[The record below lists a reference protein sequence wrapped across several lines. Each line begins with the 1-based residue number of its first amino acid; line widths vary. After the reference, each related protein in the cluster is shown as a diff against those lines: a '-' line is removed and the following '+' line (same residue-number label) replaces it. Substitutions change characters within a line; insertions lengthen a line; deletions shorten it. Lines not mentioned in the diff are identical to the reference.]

1 LSNSFKL
8 VLNDTKIDRICS
20 ISYYLIKLFHAMS
33 KTSCLLTPTLA
44 KNKITNTATKVD
56 KKTWHNLQGSSA
68 SIALYHGAL
77 SSDAPILLVTHDT
90 PSALKLEQELRSL
103 NQAKDDL
110 AICLFPDWETLPYD
124 TFSPHQD
131 IISQRLATLYQL
143 SRMDKGIVIVPVTTL
158 VQRLA
163 PKQYLEANSFLV
175 KKGDKKE
182 LHQLRQELE
191 ASGYRCVDQVME
203 HGEFSARGA
212 ILDLFPMGSKTPF
225 RLDFFDDEI
234 DEIRLFD
241 PENQRSNEKID
252 KINLLPAHEFPTD
265 EAAISLFRSQY
276 RELFK
281 SSIDKESI
289 YHQVSNGILP
299 PGIEYYLPLFFER
312 VNLDGANNKE
322 ESTSTL
328 CDYLSAN
335 TLIAIS
341 GDLDKSLAQYWQ
353 DIDYRYENR
362 RYDPTRPLLPPE
374 QLFLTKESLYTALK
388 PFARITIEPCEH
400 LAQTDES
407 EKKQKSSAIYFD
419 VNALPDL
426 TIDHKLKQ
434 PFELISNFIAD
445 KETPNKVLF
454 IAESQGRRE
463 SVLEL
468 LARDKIKP
476 IIFDSIEDFIES
488 DEKLGISVNALN
500 QGFAFQAKGS
510 AKKNAIALVTEAE
523 LLGSHVRQSRRRNK
537 SQDVATDAIFKNLAE
552 LNIGQAVVH
561 IEHGIGRYLG
571 LQTLETGGIT
581 TEFLMLS
588 YANDAKLY
596 VPVASLHLI
605 SRYSG
610 ADSEHA
616 PLHKLGTDTWSKA
629 KQKAAE
635 KVRDVAAEL
644 LDIYA
649 NRASNHG
656 YTFKRDKA
664 DYLAF
669 SDSFGFE
676 ETFDQ
681 QQAINAV
688 VSDMLSPK
696 AMDRLVCGDVGFG
709 KTEVAMR
716 AAFVAVNDG
725 KQVAVLVP
733 TTLLAQQHY
742 ENFRDR
748 FANWPVSIEVLSRFK
763 TAKQQNEV
771 IKQVESGQIDIL
783 IGTHKLLQNSIKYK
797 DLGLLVVDEE
807 HRFGVKQKEKI
818 KQLRSNVDILTLTAT
833 PIPRTL
839 NMAMGG
845 MRDLSIIATPPAKRL
860 AVKTFV
866 RQHDDALIREAILRE
881 TLRGG
886 QVYFLHNHVDTI
898 DKTAADIQALVP
910 EARIV
915 TAHGQMRE
923 RELERIMSDFYH
935 QRFNVIVCTTIIET
949 GIDVPSAN
957 TIIMDRA
964 DHLGLAQLHQLRGR
978 VGRSHHQAYAYLLT
992 PHEKRMTKDAK
1003 KRLEAIASL
1012 EDLGAG
1018 FTLATHDLEIRGAGE
1033 LLGEDQSGS
1042 MSQVGFSLYMEMLDH
1057 AVAALKEGKQLSLNQ
1072 VTAKQTEIELRL
1084 AALIPEDYIFDVSL
1098 RLSLYKR
1105 IASCKDKR
1113 QLDDVQVELID
1124 RFGLLPQATKN
1135 LIHIAKLR
1143 LKAQPIGIA
1152 RIEVNDKGGSIEFTD
1167 DTKVDHLLI
1176 IALVQ
1181 KQPTMYKMVPPNKLK
1196 FTKASEGDQ
1205 ARFNLITNL
1214 LNDLTATKT
1223 K

>member
-1 LSNSFKL
+1 MTKTLSH
-8 VLNDTKIDRICS
+8 S
-20 ISYYLIKLFHAMS
+20 IFNAEFVPRSDKQ
-33 KTSCLLTPTLA
+33 T
-44 KNKITNTATKVD
+44 D
-56 KKTWHNLQGSSA
+56 KKIWANLHGSSA
-68 SIALYHGAL
+68 SIAIYHAAL
-77 SSDAPILLVTHDT
+77 KAKTLTLIITADT
-90 PSALKLEQELRSL
+90 PTALKLEHELVSINRDS
-103 NQAKDDL
+103 
-110 AICLFPDWETLPYD
+110 IEISLFPDWETLPYD

-143 SRMDKGIVIVPVTTL
+143 SRMDKGIVIVPVSTL
-158 VQRLA
+158 MQRLA
-163 PKQYLEANSFLV
+163 PKQYLEANSLII
-175 KKGDKKE
+175 KKGDKKD

-212 ILDLFPMGSKTPF
+212 ILDIFPMGSKTPF

-241 PENQRSNEKID
+241 PENQRSSD
-252 KINLLPAHEFPTD
+252 KISGIDLLPAHEFPTD
-265 EAAISLFRSQY
+265 TDGTNLFRSQY
-276 RELFK
+276 REQFT

-289 YHQVSNGILP
+289 YHQVSNGIMP
-299 PGIEYYLPLFFER
+299 AGIEYYLPLFFEQT
-312 VNLDGANNKE
+312 N
-322 ESTSTL
+322 TL

-335 TLIAIS
+335 TLVIIS
-341 GDLDKSLAQYWQ
+341 GDIDKALTHYWS
-353 DIDYRYENR
+353 DIEYRYEDR
-362 RYDPTRPLLPPE
+362 RYDPTRPLLPPK
-374 QLFLTKESLYTALK
+374 QLFLNSEELYSALK
-388 PFARITIEPCEH
+388 PFDRINLKPQ
-400 LAQTDES
+400 ANDDEVKTS
-407 EKKQKSSAIYFD
+407 QIQFD
-419 VNALPDL
+419 VHPLPDL

-434 PFELISNFIAD
+434 PFELLNNFIAS
-445 KETPNKVLF
+445 KETPKKLLF
-454 IAESQGRRE
+454 VAESQGRRE

-468 LARDKIKP
+468 LHRNQIKP
-476 IIFDSIEDFIES
+476 NVFDSIEDFVNS
-488 DEKLGISVNALN
+488 DELLGITVNALSA
-500 QGFAFQAKGS
+500 GFIFQAKGS
-510 AKKNAIALVTEAE
+510 AKKNAIALITEAE
-523 LLGSHVRQSRRRNK
+523 LLGDRVRQTRRRNK
-537 SQDVATDAIFKNLAE
+537 QLDTQNDAIFKNLAE
-552 LNIGQAVVH
+552 LSIGQPVVH
-561 IEHGIGRYLG
+561 IEHGIGRYMG
-571 LQTLETGGIT
+571 LQTIENGGIT

-588 YANDAKLY
+588 YAGESKLY

-610 ADSEHA
+610 ADADHA
-616 PLHKLGTDTWSKA
+616 PLHKLGNDTWSKA

-649 NRASNHG
+649 KRASNHG
-656 YTFKRDKA
+656 YSFKRDKA
-664 DYLAF
+664 EYRAF
-669 SDSFGFE
+669 ADSFGFE
-676 ETFDQ
+676 ETLDQ
-681 QQAINAV
+681 EQAINAV
-688 VSDMLSPK
+688 ISDMLSPQ

-716 AAFVAVNDG
+716 AAFIAVNDG
-725 KQVAVLVP
+725 KQVAILVP

-763 TAKQQNEV
+763 TAKEQNAI
-771 IKQVESGQIDIL
+771 IKDVESGQIDIL

-818 KQLRSNVDILTLTAT
+818 KQLRANVDILTLTAT

-866 RQHDDALIREAILRE
+866 RQRDDALIRESILRE
-881 TLRGG
+881 ILRGG
-886 QVYFLHNHVDTI
+886 QVYFLHNNVDTI
-898 DKTAADIQALVP
+898 DKTAADIQALLP
-910 EARIV
+910 EAKII

-935 QRFNVIVCTTIIET
+935 QRYNVLVCTTIIET

-1042 MSQVGFSLYMEMLDH
+1042 MSQVGFSLYMEMLDA
-1057 AVAALKEGKQLSLNQ
+1057 AVAALKDGKQLSLEQ
-1072 VTAKQTEIELRL
+1072 VMKTQTEVDLRVP
-1084 AALIPEDYIFDVSL
+1084 ALLPDDYIFDVSI

-1105 IASCKDKR
+1105 IASCKSK
-1113 QLDDVQVELID
+1113 QALDDVQVELID
-1124 RFGLLPQATKN
+1124 RFGLLPQPAKN
-1135 LIHIAKLR
+1135 LIHIAKLK
-1143 LKAQPIGIA
+1143 LKAEKIGIA
-1152 RIEVNDKGGSIEFTD
+1152 RIDVGPAGGAIEFSS
-1167 DTKVDHLLI
+1167 DTKVDAMFIIGLI
-1176 IALVQ
+1176 Q
-1181 KQPTMYKMVPPNKLK
+1181 QQPKIYKMDGANKLK
-1196 FTKASEGDQ
+1196 FKQ
-1205 ARFNLITNL
+1205 ATEDAKSRFILVTTM
-1214 LNDLTATKT
+1214 LNELANHLRA
-1223 K
+1223 

>member
-1 LSNSFKL
+1 
-8 VLNDTKIDRICS
+8 
-20 ISYYLIKLFHAMS
+20 MS
-33 KTSCLLTPTLA
+33 KSSCLLSPVLA
-44 KNKITNTATKVD
+44 KNNTKTVD
-56 KKTWHNLQGSSA
+56 KKTWLNLQGSSA
-68 SIALYHGAL
+68 SIALYQGAI
-77 SSDAPILLVTHDT
+77 SSNAPILLVTHDT
-90 PSALKLEQELRSL
+90 PSALRLEQELLSL
-103 NQAKDDL
+103 SQSEHEL
-110 AICLFPDWETLPYD
+110 TICLFPDWETLPYD

-143 SRMDKGIVIVPVTTL
+143 SRMERGIVIVPVTTL

-163 PKQYLEANSFLV
+163 PKKYLEANSLIIN
-175 KKGDKKE
+175 KGDKKD
-182 LHQLRQELE
+182 LHQLRQNLE

-212 ILDLFPMGSKTPF
+212 IVDLFPMGSKTPF

-241 PENQRSNEKID
+241 PDNQRSNEKIE

-265 EAAISLFRSQY
+265 KAAISLFRSQY

-289 YHQVSNGILP
+289 YHQVSNNILP
-299 PGIEYYLPLFFER
+299 PGIEYYLPLFFDQTDS
-312 VNLDGANNKE
+312 LDNNSDLFNQH
-322 ESTSTL
+322 STSTL
-328 CDYLSAN
+328 CDYLAPN
-335 TLIAIS
+335 TMIAIS
-341 GDLDKSLAQYWQ
+341 GDLDKSLNQYWQ

-374 QLFLTKESLYTALK
+374 QLFLSSEALYSALK
-388 PFARITIEPCEH
+388 PFARITIVAPVAPNIDDEEQ
-400 LAQTDES
+400 ATD
-407 EKKQKSSAIYFD
+407 KQKSSAIVFD
-419 VNALPDL
+419 VKALPDL

-434 PFELISNFIAD
+434 PFSLINDFIAD
-445 KETPNKVLF
+445 KETPDKILF

-468 LARDKIKP
+468 LARDNIKP
-476 IIFDSIEDFIES
+476 TLFHCIDDFIES
-488 DEKLGISVNALN
+488 NEKLGISVNSLN
-500 QGFAFQAKGS
+500 QGFIFQSKGT
-510 AKKNAIALVTEAE
+510 AKKNAIALITEAE
-523 LLGSHVRQSRRRNK
+523 LLGDHVRQSRRRNK
-537 SQDVATDAIFKNLAE
+537 SQDISTDAIFKNLAE
-552 LNIGQAVVH
+552 LAIGQAVVH
-561 IEHGIGRYLG
+561 IDHGIGRYLG
-571 LQTLETGGIT
+571 LQTLETSGIT

-610 ADSEHA
+610 TNSDNA
-616 PLHKLGTDTWSKA
+616 PLHKLGNETWSKA

-649 NRASNHG
+649 KRASNIG
-656 YTFKRDKA
+656 YAFKRDKE

-681 QQAINAV
+681 QQAINTV
-688 VSDMLSPK
+688 VSDMLSTK
-696 AMDRLVCGDVGFG
+696 SMDRLVCGDVGFG

-725 KQVAVLVP
+725 KQVAILVP

-742 ENFRDR
+742 DNFRDR
-748 FANWPVSIEVLSRFK
+748 FANWPVAIEVLSRFK

-771 IKQVESGQIDIL
+771 IKKVESGQIDIL

-818 KQLRSNVDILTLTAT
+818 KKLRSNVDILTLTAT

-866 RQHDDALIREAILRE
+866 RQRDEALIREAILRE

-898 DKTAADIQALVP
+898 EKTAADIQALVP
-910 EARIV
+910 EARV
-915 TAHGQMRE
+915 STAHGQMPE

-992 PHEKRMTKDAK
+992 PHEKRITKDAK

-1057 AVAALKEGKQLSLNQ
+1057 AVEALKDGKQLSLSQ

-1084 AALIPEDYIFDVSL
+1084 PALIPEEYIFDVSM

-1105 IASCKDKR
+1105 IASCKNKN

-1135 LIHIAKLR
+1135 LVHIAKLR
-1143 LKAQPIGIA
+1143 LKAQAIGIN
-1152 RIEVNDKGGSIEFTD
+1152 RIEASSTGGSIEFSD
-1167 DTKVDHLLI
+1167 HTKVDPMQLMK
-1176 IALVQ
+1176 LVQ
-1181 KQPTMYKMVPPNKLK
+1181 KQPTVYKMVPPNKFK
-1196 FTKASEGDQ
+1196 FVKANEGEQD
-1205 ARFNLITNL
+1205 RFTLVTTL
-1214 LNDLTATKT
+1214 LNELTP
-1223 K
+1223 